1 MMHDGLAGRRPGG
14 PGETTKDD
22 VTQDSHKSVEPPER
36 RPLDHAAEQGG
47 PSPWGLLLLVAI
59 VALVA
64 TGHWTLVVAVL
75 GLALLIFVHE
85 LGHFL
90 AAKAFGMRVER
101 FYIGFPPAIVRRTWG
116 ETEYGVGVIPLG
128 GFCRISGMTPDEKLP
143 DDVLPRAYSSKPIWQ
158 RNVTIAAGPVM
169 NFVAA
174 VVIMFVFIQSGGFA
188 RATLTLAQVVKGK
201 PAAAAG
207 LKPGDRLVSGDGV
220 VFRTWDQTT
229 TFFESHPHDT
239 VTLGYRTA
247 AGASRVVRVTLTT
260 RPGEPSKGFLGV
272 SPKTFA
278 VYPPPWRAA
287 GQAVSQTAVAVGET
301 FKGLWLIVS
310 GKIDPVGPEGAAGPV
325 GIISVSQTA
334 ERQNWYLWLLALV
347 SVNLG
352 IVNLLPFLPFD
363 GGHIFFNAVEAVRG
377 RRVDARVLERAIVIG
392 VVVLVTL
399 FFLVTYND
407 IQRIFHLG

>member
-1 MMHDGLAGRRPGG
+1 MSGQRPAAADAGPGG
-14 PGETTKDD
+14 
-22 VTQDSHKSVEPPER
+22 
-36 RPLDHAAEQGG
+36 A
-47 PSPWGLLLLVAI
+47 SPWGLLLLVAT

-75 GLALLIFVHE
+75 GLALLIFIHE
-85 LGHFL
+85 LGHFI

-101 FYIGFPPAIVRRTWG
+101 FYIGFPPAVVRRRWG

-143 DDVLPRAYSSKPIWQ
+143 DDVLPRAYSSKPVWQ

-174 VVIMFVFIQSGGFA
+174 VVIMFVFVQGGGYQP
-188 RATLTLAQVVKGK
+188 RPTLTIAEVVKGT

-207 LKPGDRLVSGDGV
+207 LVAGDRLVSGDGV
-220 VFRTWDQTT
+220 VFRTWNQTT
-229 TFFESHPHDT
+229 DFFASHPHDT
-239 VTLGYRTA
+239 VRLGYRTA
-247 AGASRVVRVTLTT
+247 AGIPRTLPVRLTT
-260 RPGEPSKGFLGV
+260 RPGEPGKGFLGV
-272 SPKTFA
+272 SPRTVP
-278 VYPPPWRAA
+278 VYPAPWRAA
-287 GQAVSQTAVAVGET
+287 GLAVTETARVVGAT
-301 FKGLWLIVS
+301 FQGLWLLVT
-310 GKIDPVGPEGAAGPV
+310 GKINPAGPEGATGPV
-325 GIISVSQTA
+325 GIISASQTA
-334 ERQNWYLWLLALV
+334 EHQGLYPLLLALV

-363 GGHIFFNAVEAVRG
+363 GGHIFFNVVEAVRG
-377 RRVDARVLERAIVIG
+377 RRVDPRVLERAIVIG

-407 IQRIFHLG
+407 LQRIFHIG